1 MGQEFQSYLT
11 TPQQVA
17 KLLLNATFISSIPTE
32 GQAQFDDFFS
42 YTDEEIPLISEEL
55 TKRCGGIS
63 FVPYLDTKKRYF
75 SFMAES
81 SFVTPTRLG
90 FAYFL
95 RDFLLEVDEITF
107 GGTAL
112 VEDTDFILMPGDYYP
127 YHFIHFK
134 KSVIDSLSGEFGDN
148 LSINGW
154 WGYHK
159 SSSQLYQA
167 VAADATVTIT
177 DSATDLTVAAT
188 TAYERWQYLRIEDEL
203 LLISDRP
210 DATSL
215 TVSRGENGTT
225 AAAHSTKPVS
235 IVKPMRDIQSLAA
248 AITAHNY
255 KNRNLTTDTIQV
267 GNIGIEI
274 PKLMPRFTST
284 IATYME
290 LHDGL
295 FAGSM

>member
-11 TPQQVA
+11 TPQQVGR
-17 KLLLNATFISSIPTE
+17 LLLNAAFISSIPTE

-95 RDFLLEVDEITF
+95 RDFLLEVDEITWA
-107 GGTAL
+107 GTTL

-134 KSVIDSLSGEFGDN
+134 KSVIDSLSGDFGDN

-167 VAADATVTIT
+167 TADISVTID
-177 DSATDLTVAAT
+177 DSATTLTVAAT

-203 LLISDRP
+203 LQISALT
-210 DATSL
+210 DATTL
-215 TVSRGENGTT
+215 TISRGENGTT

-284 IATYME
+284 IATYLQ

-295 FAGSM
+295 FAGSI